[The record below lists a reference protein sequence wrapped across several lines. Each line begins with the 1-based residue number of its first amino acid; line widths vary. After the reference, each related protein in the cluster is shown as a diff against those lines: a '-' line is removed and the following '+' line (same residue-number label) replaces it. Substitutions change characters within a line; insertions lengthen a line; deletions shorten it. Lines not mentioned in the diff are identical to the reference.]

1 MIVTR
6 LRAATAVGRSARC
19 ILLCCAVAAAGCNES
34 KPSVTKPATTQ
45 PVVVAPQVGQTANS
59 PVLPVTTSATSPS
72 RQGPADFSPAPS
84 SGTGKFSPELVQTV
98 EDLIRVTSE
107 YNQVAA
113 TIQDRQSYIKRSDE
127 LREIEDRLSPLVQ
140 EVEIATDR
148 LSPADKAEFD
158 RQYYDTR
165 AKPVIDQKF
174 AHTRRFEAFFR

>member
-6 LRAATAVGRSARC
+6 LRPASAITRPAGRIVLCVMFAAV
-19 ILLCCAVAAAGCNES
+19 GCNES
-34 KPSVTKPATTQ
+34 KPNAKPATTQ
-45 PVVVAPQVGQTANS
+45 PVVVAPQVGQANA
-59 PVLPVTTSATSPS
+59 PVPPTTSSATSPPS
-72 RQGPADFSPAPS
+72 HAQVALSPAPS
-84 SGTGKFSPELVQTV
+84 SGTGQFSPELVQTV
-98 EDLIRVTSE
+98 EDLIRVTTE
-107 YNQVAA
+107 YNQLAA

-148 LSPADKAEFD
+148 MSPADKAEFD

-174 AHTRRFEAFFR
+174 AHTRRFEAFFQ